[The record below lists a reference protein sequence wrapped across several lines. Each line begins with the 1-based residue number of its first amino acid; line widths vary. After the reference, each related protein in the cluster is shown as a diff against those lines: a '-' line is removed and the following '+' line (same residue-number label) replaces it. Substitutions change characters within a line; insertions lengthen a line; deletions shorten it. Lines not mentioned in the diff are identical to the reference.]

1 MCKMNP
7 SILPKSESSYFPKE
21 REVRTSKK
29 PKRSLWNFGNVPY
42 LHLDHGYSNMDMY
55 TK

>member
-1 MCKMNP
+1 MCKTNP
-7 SILPKSESSYFPKE
+7 SILSKSESSYFPKE
-21 REVRTSKK
+21 REIRTKE